1 MICPECRSAYHR
13 RCAEWLN
20 WTCIDGH
27 DMRGQQIETPAPDM
41 RGQPIEQIIRRIRR
55 QIREIERQR
64 ERQMKQW
71 IREIERRIRE
81 IETPSRSL
89 PALVALGYAL
99 AALPWALW
107 LFVMYNFG
115 PWGLLTTL
123 YEIGLICCLVIA
135 AVYAFV
141 FALRDLVRDLYKEF
155 GPPVV
160 LLFGSVFALLF
171 MSLLSIFRF
180 LLSNPVILKLLAVLA
195 GVILSIALLSAYYTL
210 IMKIMKKA

>member
-20 WTCIDGH
+20 WICIDG
-27 DMRGQQIETPAPDM
+27 DDM
-41 RGQPIEQIIRRIRR
+41 RGQPMEA
-55 QIREIERQR
+55 
-64 ERQMKQW
+64 
-71 IREIERRIRE
+71 
-81 IETPSRSL
+81 PSRSL
-89 PALVALGYAL
+89 LAPGALGYAL
-99 AALPWALW
+99 VALPWALW
-107 LFVMYNFG
+107 LFVMCNFG
-115 PWGLLTTL
+115 PWGLLTTH
-123 YEIGLICCLVIA
+123 YEIGPICYLVIA